1 MLKVT
6 QKETQISDVVGYRQH
21 FAEAEALGDAIL
33 GGELDYMPMPGARY
47 AATHSLL
54 KLGSFV
60 VQHVEDAPHIVRG
73 AMLPDVVA
81 LLLLVAPPRAD
92 PLVNGVES
100 GSADIAIVPGGVE
113 FLSSSVTSQ
122 SWAALT
128 ITRDRLAE
136 LAEVAPPPVR
146 AAGAVQILRLPVRCM
161 ATLAAAIRATI
172 PLIANNQD
180 ALHLPGHAEGLAASM
195 RDLIAEALT
204 VEADL
209 RSPSRATAAALQVVA
224 GAEAYLEAHI
234 TRPIY
239 TEELC
244 SALAVSPRRLHDAF
258 KAALGISPHRYL
270 RARRLT
276 LARRGLKCQ
285 PPRAGLVKSVALEH
299 GFWHFGRFAQ
309 EYRDQFGETPSETVA
324 AVHGQHIV
332 LPPHLPNPDTDCPP
346 PPGHPL

>member
-1 MLKVT
+1 M
-6 QKETQISDVVGYRQH
+6 QAETRLPDVLGHRRH
-21 FAEAEALGDAIL
+21 FTEAEALGDAIL

-73 AMLPDVVA
+73 AMAPDVLA
-81 LLLLVAPPRAD
+81 LVLLVAPPRTE

-100 GSADIAIVPGGVE
+100 GGADMAIVPGGVE
-113 FLSSSVTSQ
+113 FVSSSVTSQ

-128 ITRDRLAE
+128 ITRERLAE

-146 AAGAVQILRLPVRCM
+146 SKGAVQILRLPARCM
-161 ATLAAAIRATI
+161 ASLAAAIRATI
-172 PLIANNQD
+172 PLIAHHQD
-180 ALHLPGHAEGLAASM
+180 ALRRPGHAEGLAASM

-204 VEADL
+204 AEADQRGPSCAT
-209 RSPSRATAAALQVVA
+209 RSALQVVS
-224 GAEAYLEAHI
+224 GAEAFLEAHL

-258 KAALGISPHRYL
+258 KAALGTSPHRYL

-276 LARRGLKCQ
+276 LARRSLKGQ
-285 PPRAGLVKSVALEH
+285 TPRAGLVKSVALEH

-309 EYRDQFGETPSETVA
+309 EYRDQFGETPSETLMA
-324 AVHGQHIV
+324 AHG
-332 LPPHLPNPDTDCPP
+332 PRFAPRSHLPNSDTDCPP
-346 PPGHPL
+346 RPGAPL